1 MPSDNSEALLIAILE
16 ECSQSV
22 NGHPFRLTGGV
33 IQDLADSGLVVI
45 GRDGW
50 VVTTD
55 KGRTVLG
62 ALVSAKEKRRERRQR
77 RFLH

>member
-1 MPSDNSEALLIAILE
+1 MPFQSNQALLIAILE
-16 ECSQSV
+16 ECSQSAD
-22 NGHPFRLTGGV
+22 GHPSRRTGGV

-55 KGRTVLG
+55 KAGP
-62 ALVSAKEKRRERRQR
+62 S
-77 RFLH
+77 